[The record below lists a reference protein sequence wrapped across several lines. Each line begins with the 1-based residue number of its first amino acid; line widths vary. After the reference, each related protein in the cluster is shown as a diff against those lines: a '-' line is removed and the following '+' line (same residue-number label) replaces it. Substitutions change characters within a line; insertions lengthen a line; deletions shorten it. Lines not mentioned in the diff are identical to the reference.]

1 VDIFMPKRPRN
12 TVRLEAIKQQ
22 VADSLRLPEDAMV
35 MVTELTCE
43 DEDCPDVETVIAVLR
58 QGQPKLQAKANSVI
72 DSLSYAD
79 VQALCEKLARDEQ

>member
-1 VDIFMPKRPRN
+1 MDIFMPKRPRN

-22 VADSLRLPEDAMV
+22 VADSLRLLEDAMV

-58 QGQPKLQAKANSVI
+58 QGQPKLQAKANSAI